1 MIPTC
6 SGRWGPSLSPSS
18 EPPGRPLP
26 ASGQGLAP
34 RLPVLTHLLR
44 AFGIAQAEVQRLDR
58 PPQEG
63 PPPRPV
69 LHDNTLL
76 LPEASPGWL
85 APADD
90 LYLAAT
96 LHAIGHWLHSPRR
109 QAVGQRKPV
118 TLALAAALEDVRV
131 DRLMMQRYPGMA
143 RLYLRLVRSQ
153 PALPSVGFGALI
165 ARLQRVLLDAAAHD
179 DDAWVCK
186 GRRLFEAE
194 AQRLAD
200 PDALRGMV
208 SVLANDLGQ
217 LRVRMNLQT
226 HAPAWPW
233 HDDNS
238 HLWAH
243 PADADHAQASV
254 RLSPSASPGEAGPVE
269 QGAAADE
276 ADPGEVAPVAEAAC
290 FEYPEWHY
298 RLQRARTRWC
308 TVREQVPPSPPA
320 NPSSPLPSARRLHLS
335 RRPRLD
341 PGVRLRRQQEGEEL
355 DLDAAAEF
363 MIDRRLGL
371 LPEPRL
377 YRRAGHSTRSAS
389 ILLLLDLSAS
399 TRDRL
404 PGGRSILELEH
415 EAAGLL
421 MEALRASADRLE
433 IAGFD
438 SNGRHQVNYLRLL
451 DFGQPV
457 PARPAALLAFARS
470 GRSTRMG
477 AALRHAV
484 ARLAQERSETRVLI
498 LLSDGE
504 PSDIDVFDDR
514 QLLED
519 AAMAVRDARRQGIRC
534 FCLTHDPQAASSARR
549 IFGHDGYR
557 IVDDPERLPEAL
569 ARCHQR
575 LVDGG

>member
-1 MIPTC
+1 MTRTC
-6 SGRWGPSLSPSS
+6 SGPWGRSLNPSS
-18 EPPGRPLP
+18 EPPARLSTP
-26 ASGQGLAP
+26 AQGLA
-34 RLPVLTHLLR
+34 RHLPALTHLLR
-44 AFGIAQAEVQRLDR
+44 AFGIANGEVQRLDR

-69 LHDNTLL
+69 LHDSTLL
-76 LPEASPGWL
+76 LPQ
-85 APADD
+85 APPDGSAFAGD

-109 QAVGQRKPV
+109 QAVGRRKPMA
-118 TLALAAALEDVRV
+118 LALAAAIEDIRV
-131 DRLMMQRYPGMA
+131 DRLMMRRYPGMA
-143 RLYLRLVRSQ
+143 RLCLRLVRGQ
-153 PALPSVGFGALI
+153 PQAPGVGFGALL
-165 ARLQRVLLDAAAHD
+165 ARLQRVLLDPATVD

-194 AQRLAD
+194 VERLAD
-200 PDALRGMV
+200 PDALRTVV

-226 HAPAWPW
+226 HAPAFPW

-243 PADADHAQASV
+243 AADADHAQASV
-254 RLSPSASPGEAGPVE
+254 HRPAS
-269 QGAAADE
+269 
-276 ADPGEVAPVAEAAC
+276 APVAPGPAGATGADQVGAQAVVEAGR

-298 RLQRARTRWC
+298 RLQRARAHWC
-308 TVREQVPPSPPA
+308 TVREHLLPPA
-320 NPSSPLPSARRLHLS
+320 PDITSATAPSARTLRLS
-335 RRPRLD
+335 RRPHLD
-341 PGVRLRRQQEGEEL
+341 PRVRLRRQQEGEEI
-355 DLDAAAEF
+355 DLDAATEF
-363 MIDRRLGL
+363 MIERRRGRF
-371 LPEPRL
+371 PDPRL
-377 YRRAGHSTRSAS
+377 FRRSGHSTRSAS

-399 TRDRL
+399 THDRL
-404 PGGRSILELEH
+404 PGGRSILDVEH
-415 EAAGLL
+415 EAARLL
-421 MEALRASADRLE
+421 MEAMRASTDRLE

-457 PARPAALLAFARS
+457 PARPEPLLAFARS

-484 ARLAQERSETRVLI
+484 ARLARERSETRVLI

-504 PSDIDVFDDR
+504 PSDIDVFDVR
-514 QLLED
+514 HLVED
-519 AAMAVRDARRQGIRC
+519 AAMAVREAKRQGIRC
-534 FCLTHDPQAASSARR
+534 FCLTHDAQAASCVRR

-557 IVDDPERLPEAL
+557 IVEDPERLPEAL

-575 LVDGG
+575 FVDAR

>member
-1 MIPTC
+1 MIRTC
-6 SGRWGPSLSPSS
+6 SRPWGRSLTPSS
-18 EPPGRPLP
+18 ERPPVLLP
-26 ASGQGLAP
+26 APAQGLA
-34 RLPVLTHLLR
+34 RHLPALTHLLR
-44 AFGIAQAEVQRLDR
+44 AFGIAHGEVQRLDR

-63 PPPRPV
+63 PAPRPV
-69 LHDNTLL
+69 LHDTTLL
-76 LPEASPGWL
+76 LPEAPPDGS
-85 APADD
+85 APAGD

-109 QAVGQRKPV
+109 QAVGRRKPMA
-118 TLALAAALEDVRV
+118 LALAAAIEDIRV
-131 DRLMMQRYPGMA
+131 DRLMMQRYPGTA
-143 RLYLRLVRSQ
+143 RLYLRLIRSQ
-153 PALPSVGFGALI
+153 PQAQRVGFGALL
-165 ARLQRVLLDAAAHD
+165 ARLQRVLLDAAAVD

-194 AQRLAD
+194 VERLAD
-200 PDALRGMV
+200 PDALRTMV

-226 HAPAWPW
+226 HAPAFPW

-243 PADADHAQASV
+243 AADVDHAGTSV
-254 RLSPSASPGEAGPVE
+254 HRP
-269 QGAAADE
+269 AAAP
-276 ADPGEVAPVAEAAC
+276 ADPGPAVADQVGAQAVVEAGR

-298 RLQRARTRWC
+298 RLQRARAHWS
-308 TVREQVPPSPPA
+308 TVREHVLPPVPAITSA
-320 NPSSPLPSARRLHLS
+320 TAPSARTLRLS

-341 PGVRLRRQQEGEEL
+341 PRVRLRRQQEGEEI
-355 DLDAAAEF
+355 DLDAATEF
-363 MIDRRLGL
+363 MIERRRGRS
-371 LPEPRL
+371 PDPRL
-377 YRRAGHSTRSAS
+377 FRRSGHSTRSAS

-399 TRDRL
+399 THDRL

-415 EAAGLL
+415 EAARLL

-433 IAGFD
+433 IAGFE

-457 PARPAALLAFARS
+457 PARPESLLAFARS

-484 ARLAQERSETRVLI
+484 ARLVRERSETRVLI
-498 LLSDGE
+498 LMSDGE
-504 PSDIDVFDDR
+504 PSDIDVFDVR
-514 QLLED
+514 HLVED
-519 AAMAVRDARRQGIRC
+519 AAMAVREAKRQGIRC
-534 FCLTHDPQAASSARR
+534 FCLTHDAQAASCVRR
-549 IFGHDGYR
+549 IFGHDAYR

-575 LVDGG
+575 FVDAR